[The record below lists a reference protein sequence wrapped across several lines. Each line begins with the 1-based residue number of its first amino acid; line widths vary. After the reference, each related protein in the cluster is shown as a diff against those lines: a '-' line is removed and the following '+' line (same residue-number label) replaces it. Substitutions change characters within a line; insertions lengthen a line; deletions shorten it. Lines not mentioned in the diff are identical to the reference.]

1 VREQAS
7 VTVAIHPLDPIA
19 AAKADIAGSKSLMA
33 AVADDLSQHE
43 RWFAH
48 YRLAEK
54 RHARRVMLQE
64 LIYQFELARKRTMR
78 FLRRTALLTLRLARH
93 VAALTART
101 AAFVF
106 ISIRDAV
113 IACIDWLRPRAIA
126 LALLLRQWLVASWIW
141 LAARSRAFA
150 TLAARWGSAAWAW
163 TRVNAAIAS
172 SWIATI
178 SIATAAALRHW
189 LAQTWRRTRAMARVL
204 TRQSVYGAR
213 IALPWI
219 AATLR
224 EAGFRLLRGLTWT
237 AVNVRLFVRAARIEA
252 RRAASWSA
260 PHAQAAALA
269 LKRNLSEGA
278 AWSAAKA
285 TQAREATAHASM
297 AATARMSQSWVAL
310 KTRHASNGLLR
321 EVPPATSRTH
331 RALVVRRSTAIICFE
346 PRRSGLSAPRAG

>member
-1 VREQAS
+1 LREQAS

-19 AAKADIAGSKSLMA
+19 AAEAGIRGSKTLMA
-33 AVADDLSQHE
+33 TVADDLSQHE
-43 RWFAH
+43 RWLAH
-48 YRLAEK
+48 YQLAEK

-64 LIYQFELARKRTMR
+64 LLYQLDLVRKRTMR
-78 FLRRTALLTLRLARH
+78 FLRRTALLTLRLARR
-93 VAALTART
+93 VATFTART
-101 AAFVF
+101 AVFAFV
-106 ISIRDAV
+106 SVRDAI
-113 IACIDWLRPRAIA
+113 IAGLDWLRPRAYA
-126 LALLLRQWLVASWIW
+126 LALLLRRGLVASWIW
-141 LAARSRAFA
+141 LAVQSRTFA
-150 TLAARWGSAAWAW
+150 ALAARWWSAAWAW

-172 SWIATI
+172 SWAAAT
-178 SIATAAALRHW
+178 SIVAAAALRHW

-204 TRQSVYGAR
+204 TRQSVYGAG

-224 EAGFRLLRGLTWT
+224 NAGFRLLRGLTWT

-260 PHAQAAALA
+260 PHAQAATLA

-285 TQAREATAHASM
+285 TQARD
-297 AATARMSQSWVAL
+297 ATARATIAAARMSHSWAEL
-310 KTRHASNGLLR
+310 KMGHASNGLSR
-321 EVPPATSRTH
+321 EEAPATGQTH

-346 PRRSGLSAPRAG
+346 PRRSGLPALRAG